1 MVKIKVHRAGCVVV
15 SAHGSQQLKTMGNNF
30 LLGPKSPKMLQKND
44 TAMIDKR
51 LSRQTATMPFM
62 TVPRHGAKDIYLLVA
77 NSIAD

>member
-1 MVKIKVHRAGCVVV
+1 
-15 SAHGSQQLKTMGNNF
+15 
-30 LLGPKSPKMLQKND
+30 
-44 TAMIDKR
+44 MIDKR